1 MSLIKSSYILM
12 SVIFDIIPLVLTGLS
27 LLEGLEGSGNKESG
41 KHILKQCEELLKN
54 LKPHQVKLLKKFI
67 KELSK
72 CKCQATDITRKKKDK
87 DLIQED

>member
-1 MSLIKSSYILM
+1 M

-27 LLEGLEGSGNKESG
+27 LLEGLEGSGNKEFG

-67 KELSK
+67 KDLTK
-72 CKCQATDITRKKKDK
+72 CKCQVTDIMKKKKDK

>member
-1 MSLIKSSYILM
+1 M
-12 SVIFDIIPLVLTGLS
+12 SVIFDIIPLILTGLS

-67 KELSK
+67 VSLEHCS
-72 CKCQATDITRKKKDK
+72 KCQATDITKKKKDK
-87 DLIQED
+87 DLILED

>member
-1 MSLIKSSYILM
+1 M
-12 SVIFDIIPLVLTGLS
+12 SVIFDIIPLILTGLS

-67 KELSK
+67 AKLEH
-72 CKCQATDITRKKKDK
+72 CKCQATDITKKKKVK
-87 DLIQED
+87 DLILED

>member
-1 MSLIKSSYILM
+1 M

-67 KELSK
+67 ATLESH
-72 CKCQATDITRKKKDK
+72 CKCQATDITRKKKAK